1 MIADDRAWRETHQE
15 QTWSSPCIS
24 RSANRPDPHQVRD
37 DRVFAAFGIL
47 VNVAGAL
54 GALYFVVRFA
64 MAFLQ

>member
-1 MIADDRAWRETHQE
+1 MIADDRAFREAHAE
-15 QTWSSPCIS
+15 GAPWSARNAI
-24 RSANRPDPHQVRD
+24 RPDPHPVRD

-64 MAFLQ
+64 MAFFPQ